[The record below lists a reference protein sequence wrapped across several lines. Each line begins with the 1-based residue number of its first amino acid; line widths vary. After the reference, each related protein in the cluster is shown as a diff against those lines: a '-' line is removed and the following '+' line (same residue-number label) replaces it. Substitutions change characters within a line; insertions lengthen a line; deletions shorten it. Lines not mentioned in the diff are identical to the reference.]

1 MKHRSRAQAFAA
13 LLAIA
18 GLGVSPGPGAAQ
30 QTFSESTNVVA
41 IEVPVQV
48 VKDGEPVRGLKAE
61 DFEVY
66 EGRKKMKLTGFEVL
80 DLDAAAPT
88 AQAAAQIPT
97 AARRH
102 FLVMFDLSFSEPK
115 AIVKAREAAQKVV
128 NDLHPTDLVA
138 VATYSSLQGPQ
149 LVLGFTPD
157 RKQVAAALDTLGLPK
172 LVDRAADPLR
182 LVLADAYK
190 QAESRSGAGGAS
202 GGRMGAEVQGGKDA
216 ALVESVSTFTAL
228 VEGAERSAQQQMVKN
243 LTRSF
248 GDLARLMGE
257 VEGRKYVVYLSEGFD
272 STLVSGGLNSTGAG
286 SGLAAGADEGS
297 APRMDAGD
305 ESRIIAATGGTGSDS
320 QFGDTRT
327 QNAVEKMLE
336 EFRRADCVI
345 QAVDIGGLRAG
356 GEVAGRRGSGR
367 ETLLNMAKST
377 GGELY
382 ENANN
387 LSTAMGQ
394 MLRRTGVTYVL
405 AFQPDDLKLD
415 GAYRKLRVELKNAPR
430 GSRVVYRTGY
440 YAPRPFKDQSGLQR
454 VLEAAS
460 DVMGQ
465 DGSGGITTAVYAA
478 PFAAANNRANVPVVV
493 EVDGATLLSGK
504 QDAKLPV
511 EIYIYALDAGG
522 AVQDFATQVFGLDLT
537 KTEPLLRQAG
547 MKLFG
552 NLDLPPGKYSIRTLV
567 RNGTTGNSSL
577 RITELE
583 VPAFAQGAPAV
594 LPAVFQD
601 PNPTRWVNLRL
612 AKKEGQ
618 ADPPYLFMLKD
629 QPYVPTVRPALAAG
643 QDARVVLQGYNLG
656 AGDWKADAKVVGAD
670 GKEVPG
676 AVLQLVDKEA
686 GGAGKPTRMVATFR
700 PPTLPPGDY
709 QLRVTLTDGAGK
721 SETSTA
727 RFAVAGAGAR
737 GSR

>member
-1 MKHRSRAQAFAA
+1 MKHGSRPQAFAA

-18 GLGVSPGPGAAQ
+18 GLGLSPGTGAAQ

-41 IEVPVQV
+41 VEVPVQV
-48 VKDGEPVRGLKAE
+48 VKDGEPVRGLKAS

-66 EGRKKMKLTGFEVL
+66 DGRKKVNISGFEVL
-80 DLDAAAPT
+80 DLDAPAP
-88 AQAAAQIPT
+88 AGQAAAQVPV

-102 FLVMFDLSFSEPK
+102 FLMMFDLSFSEPK
-115 AIVKAREAAQKVV
+115 SIVKARQAAQKVV
-128 NDLHPTDLVA
+128 DGLHPTDLVG

-157 RKQVAAALDTLGLPK
+157 RRQIATALDTLGLPK
-172 LVDRAADPLR
+172 LVDRSGDPLR
-182 LVLADAYK
+182 LVLSDALK
-190 QAESRSGAGGAS
+190 SAQGPHAAAGRLS
-202 GGRMGAEVQGGKDA
+202 EDVRTGKDA
-216 ALVESVSTFTAL
+216 EVIETLNTLATQSDR
-228 VEGAERSAQQQMVKN
+228 AERSAQQQMVRN

-248 GDLARLMGE
+248 SDLARLMGE

-272 STLVSGGLNSTGAG
+272 STLISGTLNSRGAG
-286 SGLAAGADEGS
+286 SGSGS
-297 APRMDAGD
+297 QSDIGEPQAVTNDYND
-305 ESRIIAATGGTGSDS
+305 NSRIIGSTGGTGSDA
-320 QFGDTRT
+320 QFGDTRS

-356 GEVAGRRGSGR
+356 ADIAGQRGSGR
-367 ETLLNMAKST
+367 EALFNMAKST

-382 ENANN
+382 ENFND
-387 LSTAMGQ
+387 LSSAMGQ

-415 GAYRKLRVELKNAPR
+415 GSYRKLRVEVKNAPR
-430 GSRVVYRTGY
+430 GARVVFRPGY
-440 YAPRPFKDQSGLQR
+440 YAPRPFKEQSPLQR
-454 VLEAAS
+454 LLEAAS

-465 DGSGGITTAVYAA
+465 DGSGGITTSVLAA
-478 PFAAANNRANVPVVV
+478 PFPAANNRANVPVVV
-493 EVDGATLLSGK
+493 EVDGPTLLAGK
-504 QDAKLPV
+504 QDPKLPV
-511 EIYIYALDAGG
+511 EIYVYALDANG
-522 AVQDFATQVFGLDLT
+522 AVQDFITQVFGLDLT
-537 KTEPLLRQAG
+537 KTEPVLRQAG
-547 MKLFG
+547 MKFFG
-552 NLDLPPGKYSIRTLV
+552 NLDLPPGKYTIRTLV

-577 RITELE
+577 RISELE
-583 VPAFAQGAPAV
+583 VPAFGQGAALM

-601 PNPTRWVNLRL
+601 PAPGRWVNLRQ

-618 ADPPYLFMLKD
+618 GEPPYLFMLKD
-629 QPYVPTVRPALAAG
+629 QPYVPVVRPALVAG
-643 QDARVVLQGYNLG
+643 QDARVILQGFNLG
-656 AGDWKADAKVVGAD
+656 EGDWKAEAKVVGAD

-676 AVLQLVDKEA
+676 GALQLGEKEA

-700 PPTLPPGDY
+700 PPSLPPGNY
-709 QLRVTLTDGAGK
+709 QLRVTLTNGAGK

-727 RFAVAGAGAR
+727 HFSVAGAAGAR